1 MAQKSSL
8 FIRPAVVY
16 SYNETSSVDKR
27 RLNITNSKLTA
38 IIIVVVV
45 VIIIPA
51 LHGGGW

>member
-8 FIRPAVVY
+8 FIRPTVVY

-27 RLNITNSKLTA
+27 NTNIIIKQIA
-38 IIIVVVV
+38 IIIVVV

>member
-1 MAQKSSL
+1 
-8 FIRPAVVY
+8 
-16 SYNETSSVDKR
+16 VDKS

-38 IIIVVVV
+38 IIIAKAIIVVV